1 MGTNWFKI
9 ILFAAFLIGGG
20 NAVLAAKCDLPANA
34 VKLATDAGR
43 VMNAK
48 RAKAG
53 LKALV
58 LDEKL
63 QAAAFAHACDMSK
76 RGYFSHQGK
85 DGSNHAQRLKRQGCA
100 PKISAENIAAGH
112 TQAQPLI
119 DAWMTSRGHR
129 KNIMIRRG
137 ADRYGVGLA
146 HSGKAYAHGFV
157 WVMVFSSP
165 CRR

>member
-1 MGTNWFKI
+1 MDSNWFKI
-9 ILFAAFLIGGG
+9 ILLATFLIGGG
-20 NAVLAAKCDLPANA
+20 NAVLAANCDLPANA
-34 VKLATDAGR
+34 AKLATDAGR

-48 RAKAG
+48 RTKAG

-63 QAAAFAHACDMSK
+63 QTAAFAHACDMSK

-85 DGSNHAQRLKRQGCA
+85 DGSTPAQRLKRNGCA

-112 TQAQPLI
+112 TEARTLI
-119 DAWMTSRGHR
+119 DAWMTSQGHR
-129 KNIMIRRG
+129 KNILIRRG

-146 HSGKAYAHGFV
+146 HSGKAFTHGLV
-157 WVMVFSSP
+157 WVMLFSSP